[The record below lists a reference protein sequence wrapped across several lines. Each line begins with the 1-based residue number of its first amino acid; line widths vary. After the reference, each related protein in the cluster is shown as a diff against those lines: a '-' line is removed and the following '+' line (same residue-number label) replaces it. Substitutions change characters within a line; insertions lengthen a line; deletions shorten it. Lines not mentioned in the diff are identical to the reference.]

1 MLKVIK
7 MDLYRMFKSKYTY
20 IVLAAAMLM
29 MFASVFMTQQ
39 DISYYQQT
47 PSAMETLRETGD
59 EVNWGIYIGQVSPEW
74 CTGAK
79 IPLPELVS
87 MNIQSKLLLMFLVA
101 FIALFAGNEI
111 RTGFIKNIAGQTRH
125 RWEFVIG
132 KLLSIAIFTAVLL
145 VAAILAIMAGSVL
158 FFG

>member
-7 MDLYRMFKSKYTY
+7 MDLFRMFKSKYTY

-47 PSAMETLRETGD
+47 PSALETLRETGD

-111 RTGFIKNIAGQTRH
+111 RTGFIDYFTPRDPGLSFAQTH
-125 RWEFVIG
+125 
-132 KLLSIAIFTAVLL
+132 
-145 VAAILAIMAGSVL
+145 
-158 FFG
+158 

>member
-1 MLKVIK
+1 
-7 MDLYRMFKSKYTY
+7 
-20 IVLAAAMLM
+20 
-29 MFASVFMTQQ
+29 
-39 DISYYQQT
+39 
-47 PSAMETLRETGD
+47 
-59 EVNWGIYIGQVSPEW
+59 
-74 CTGAK
+74 
-79 IPLPELVS
+79 

-158 FFG
+158 FFGYVHIQEAGKFIGYLGMQFLLHIAYGSVILFLVFLFQNVVASL